1 MILRDGDSDL
11 FLQGTQ
17 PQQLGLSNL
26 GMVRL
31 LRYCFHARGHS
42 AVLQSSVQRKIRVT
56 APDLPN
62 DDARNCRT
70 EWPRL
75 PLAGI
80 ANTTNA
86 ASARFATA
94 TNDDSGY
101 TTIYLASTKIQSR
114 CWICALAA
122 ISGQPRRAQFP
133 ADRWSRSRHSSRAK
147 VREPRYRPNIQS
159 RGPASHQP

>member
-101 TTIYLASTKIQSR
+101 TTIYFASTKFQSR
-114 CWICALAA
+114 CWIYPVRSYFRAA
-122 ISGQPRRAQFP
+122 TTRAIPCRSLVTLTTFQ
-133 ADRWSRSRHSSRAK
+133 SRKSSRTD
-147 VREPRYRPNIQS
+147 V
-159 RGPASHQP
+159 